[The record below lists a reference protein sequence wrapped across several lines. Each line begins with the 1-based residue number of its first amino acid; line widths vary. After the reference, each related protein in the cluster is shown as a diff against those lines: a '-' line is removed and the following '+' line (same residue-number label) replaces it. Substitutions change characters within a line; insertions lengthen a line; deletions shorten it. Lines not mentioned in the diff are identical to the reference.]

1 MKETLKI
8 LLSHVSV
15 RQFTDKKI
23 SKDDEMLIVSTA
35 QRSSTSS
42 NRQAYSI
49 IGIRNK
55 QKKEK
60 LAKLSGGQQ
69 HVVDSSLFLVFCA
82 DLYRLEQI
90 NKKKKY
96 ETHSGYTE
104 LFIIAT
110 VDAALVAERALIT
123 AQTLGMGGV
132 MVGGIRNNPEEVG
145 QLLKL
150 PNLVY
155 PVMGMS
161 LGYPLK
167 ESKLKPRL
175 DINAIYHREEYS
187 DVEYPKYISEY
198 DKTIQE
204 LGHLK
209 GREQLVEKYPKFD
222 GLYSWSEHTARR
234 HAEIVRPHMKSYL
247 QSKGFMKD

>member
-8 LLSHVSV
+8 LQSHVSV
-15 RQFTDKKI
+15 RQFREQEI
-23 SKDDEMLIVSTA
+23 SEDNEMLIVSTA

-49 IGIRNK
+49 IGIRDK

-60 LAKLSGGQQ
+60 LAELSGGQQ
-69 HVVDSSLFLVFCA
+69 HVIDSSLFLVFCA
-82 DLYRLEQI
+82 DLHRLEQI
-90 NKKKKY
+90 NEKKKY
-96 ETHSGYTE
+96 ETHSDYTE

-145 QLLKL
+145 KLLKL

-161 LGYPLK
+161 LGFPLK

-175 DINAIYHREEYS
+175 DINEIYHREEYS
-187 DVEYPKYISEY
+187 GSDYPKHIAEY
-198 DKTIQE
+198 DKAIE
-204 LGHLK
+204 KLGHLK
-209 GREQLVEKYPKFD
+209 GREQLVEKYPEFD
-222 GLYSWSEHTARR
+222 GLYSWSEHVARR

-247 QSKGFMKD
+247 QSKGFMKN